1 MGTIL
6 NRTRIGYT
14 PAGPRNSRFKFTTLT
29 DIITQPFQYQPV
41 TGTRY
46 NPGPAPSFIN
56 GPGAK
61 DANSIYGAAA
71 QLLKDVPK
79 EYINFTSN
87 NPAAYK
93 AGTNINYLY
102 QLRANPNS
110 KVIGGTIF
118 AY

>member
-1 MGTIL
+1 MDTAIVS
-6 NRTRIGYT
+6 
-14 PAGPRNSRFKFTTLT
+14 PA
-29 DIITQPFQYQPV
+29 
-41 TGTRY
+41 
-46 NPGPAPSFIN
+46 
-56 GPGAK
+56 
-61 DANSIYGAAA
+61 
-71 QLLKDVPK
+71 LLKDVPK